1 MLRFSVVT
9 IRNQAFATLFALL
22 APCSVVAQQ
31 AREDADA
38 LSARIDGPP
47 APIAPAVIN
56 RDDSGNATVRAIRL
70 TAPIELDGRLDE
82 AIYQEVLPI
91 SGFIQVLP
99 GDGDPA
105 TEKTEAWITF
115 DENSIYVGARM
126 WDSAPESEW
135 VANEM
140 RRDIGQLRNND
151 NFGVAF
157 DTYYDRRN
165 GVFFYINP
173 VGGHSEFQYTNEGN
187 PNRDW
192 NPIWEVRTGRFEGGW
207 TIEMQVPF
215 KSLRYRSG
223 SEQIWGLQMRRA
235 VRRKNEWNY
244 LTRISRSTVG
254 GGNGAGAVMR
264 ISRWATLVGIEAP
277 PAARNLE
284 IKPYAISGVDTD
296 RMADPSI
303 SNDASADAGVDIKLG
318 VTESLTADFT
328 VNTDFAQVEAD
339 ERQVNLTRF
348 ELSFPEK
355 REFFLES
362 RDLFQF
368 AIGTAAAGLGRGRN
382 TPTMFFSRRIGL
394 QSGELVPIRFGGRL
408 SGKVGAFDVGAA
420 SIQTGADEVLDLES
434 TNFTVLRLRRDVFA
448 RGSVGMLFANRS
460 RSVVA
465 EGSNQTYGVD
475 GNVSVNDVFFSGYY
489 AATRTRGITDDDDSY
504 RASFS
509 YNGDLWRASIDH
521 LHVGDNFSPEVGFL
535 RRWDFRQTAAS
546 VRFSPRPESDLIRR
560 LSFGGG
566 IDYLENGT
574 AGFVESRERQ
584 GDFQLEFE
592 SSDVLNV
599 SVIDRY
605 EFLSDPFRISGG
617 GGIKVP
623 PGRYSFRDVTV
634 GISLGQQR
642 WYSGNLSVQRGG
654 FFTGDRTTAAVRG
667 GLINVSTRLSLEP
680 TLSFNWVDLPEGSF
694 RNDLA
699 VTRVNYAFS
708 PRMFF
713 GGLVQYSSSSNSFST
728 NLRLRWEYRPG
739 SELFIVYTESRDTD
753 VLDRFSELENQGLT
767 VKLNYLLR
775 L

>member
-1 MLRFSVVT
+1 MRDPTF
-9 IRNQAFATLFALL
+9 AATLALLLALL
-22 APCSVVAQQ
+22 APCSIAAQQ
-31 AREDADA
+31 DREDAPA

-47 APIAPAVIN
+47 PPIAPSVIN
-56 RDDSGNATVRAIRL
+56 RDGEGNATVRAIRL
-70 TAPIELDGRLDE
+70 TAPIEVDGRLDE
-82 AIYQEVLPI
+82 AIYREELPI
-91 SGFIQVLP
+91 SGFMQVLP

-115 DENSIYVGARM
+115 DENNVYVGARM

-140 RRDIGQLRNND
+140 RRDIQQLSNND

-157 DTYYDRRN
+157 DTFYDRRN

-215 KSLRYRSG
+215 KSLRYRAG
-223 SEQIWGLQMRRA
+223 RGQVWGVQMRRA

-244 LTRISRSTVG
+244 LTRIPRSTG
-254 GGNGAGAVMR
+254 RGQSAVMR

-284 IKPYAISGVDTD
+284 IKPYAISGLKTD
-296 RMADPSI
+296 RMAVPAI
-303 SNDASADAGVDIKLG
+303 SNDASADAGVDVKLG
-318 VTESLTADFT
+318 VTKSLTADFT

-339 ERQVNLTRF
+339 EQQVNLTRF
-348 ELSFPEK
+348 DLSFPEK

-368 AIGTAAAGLGRGRN
+368 AIGTFSAGLGRDGN
-382 TPTMFFSRRIGL
+382 APTMFFSRRIGL
-394 QSGELVPIRFGGRL
+394 QSGEVVPVRAGGRL
-408 SGKVGAFDVGAA
+408 FGKVGAFDVGAMN
-420 SIQTGADEVLDLES
+420 IRTGTQEALDLES
-434 TNFTVLRLRRDVFA
+434 TDFTVLRLRRDVFA
-448 RGSVGMLFANRS
+448 RGSIGMLFANRS

-475 GNVSVNDVFFSGYY
+475 GNMSVGDVFLSGYY
-489 AATRTRGITDDDDSY
+489 AATRTPGLTDNDNSY

-509 YNGDLWRASIDH
+509 YNGDLWGALVDH
-521 LHVGDNFSPEVGFL
+521 LRVGDNFNPEVGFL

-560 LSFGGG
+560 LSFGAG

-584 GDFQLEFE
+584 GSVEVEFE
-592 SSDVLNV
+592 SSDAFDV
-599 SVIDRY
+599 SVTDRY
-605 EFLSDPFRISGG
+605 EFLSEPFRISGG
-617 GGIKVP
+617 RGIQVP
-623 PGRYSFRDVTV
+623 PGRYSFRGVTV
-634 GISLGQQR
+634 GLSLGQQR
-642 WYSGNLSVQRGG
+642 WYSGGLSVERGG

-667 GLINVSTRLSLEP
+667 GRISVSTRLSLEP
-680 TLSFNWVDLPEGSF
+680 TLSFNWLDLPEGSF

-713 GGLVQYSSSSNSFST
+713 SGLVQYSSSSNSFST

-753 VLDRFSELENQGLT
+753 VLDRFSELGNRGLT
-767 VKLNYLLR
+767 VKVNYLLR
-775 L
+775 M

>member
-1 MLRFSVVT
+1 MRDQT
-9 IRNQAFATLFALL
+9 FATAFTTLLTLL
-22 APCSVVAQQ
+22 APCSMAAQQ
-31 AREDADA
+31 ARENTDALA

-56 RDDSGNATVRAIRL
+56 RDDRGNATVRAVRL
-70 TAPIELDGRLDE
+70 AAPIEVDGRLDE
-82 AIYQEVLPI
+82 AIYREELPI
-91 SGFIQVLP
+91 SGFMQVMP

-115 DENSIYVGARM
+115 DENNIYVGARM

-135 VANEM
+135 VANEL
-140 RRDIGQLRNND
+140 RRDIQLLSNND

-207 TIEMQVPF
+207 TVEMRVPF
-215 KSLRYRSG
+215 KSLRYRPG
-223 SEQIWGLQMRRA
+223 RGQVWGVQMRRA

-244 LTRISRSTVG
+244 LTRISRSSLLRG
-254 GGNGAGAVMR
+254 RGQSGIMS

-284 IKPYAISGVDTD
+284 IKSYAISGLATD
-296 RMADPSI
+296 LTAVPSI
-303 SNDASADAGVDIKLG
+303 SNDASADAGVDVKLG

-339 ERQVNLTRF
+339 EQQVNLTRF
-348 ELSFPEK
+348 DLTFPEK

-368 AIGTAAAGLGRGRN
+368 AIGTAAARIGRGGN
-382 TPTMFFSRRIGL
+382 APIMFFSRRIGL

-420 SIQTGADEVLDLES
+420 IIQTGAEEALDLES
-434 TNFTVLRLRRDVFA
+434 TNFNVVRLRRDVFA
-448 RGSVGMLFANRS
+448 RGSIGMLFANRS

-465 EGSNQTYGVD
+465 DGSNQTYGVD
-475 GNVSVNDVFFSGYY
+475 GNLSVGDVFLSGYY
-489 AATRTRGITDDDDSY
+489 AETRTRGLTDDDNSY
-504 RASFS
+504 QATFS
-509 YNGDLWRASIDH
+509 YNGDLWRGSIDH
-521 LHVGDNFSPEVGFL
+521 LRVGDNFSSEVGFL
-535 RRWDFRQTAAS
+535 RRWDFRQTATS
-546 VRFSPRPESDLIRR
+546 LQFNPRPEYDLIRR

-574 AGFVESRERQ
+574 TGFVESRERQ
-584 GDFQLEFE
+584 GSFEVEFE
-592 SSDVLNV
+592 SSDGFDV
-599 SVIDRY
+599 SVTDSY
-605 EFLSDPFRISGG
+605 EFLSEPFRISGS
-617 GGIKVP
+617 GGIEVP
-623 PGRYSFRDVTV
+623 QGRYSFRGVAV
-634 GISLGQQR
+634 GLSLGQQR
-642 WYSGNLSVQRGG
+642 WYSGSLSVQRGG
-654 FFTGDRTTAAVRG
+654 FFTGDRTTAAVHG
-667 GLINVSTRLSLEP
+667 GRINVSTRLSLEP
-680 TLSFNWVDLPEGSF
+680 TLSFDWLDLPEGSF
-694 RNDLA
+694 RSDLV

-713 GGLVQYSSSSNSFST
+713 GGLVQYNSGSNSFST

-739 SELFIVYTESRDTD
+739 SELFVVYTESRDTD
-753 VLDRFSELENQGLT
+753 VLDRFSELENRGLT
-767 VKLNYLLR
+767 IKINYLLR

>member
-1 MLRFSVVT
+1 MRD
-9 IRNQAFATLFALL
+9 QALAIALTTLLSLL
-22 APCSVVAQQ
+22 APCSAVAQQ
-31 AREDADA
+31 APEDAEAAA
-38 LSARIDGPP
+38 LSALIDGPP
-47 APIAPAVIN
+47 APVAPAVIN
-56 RDDSGNATVRAIRL
+56 RDDSGNATVRAIRV
-70 TAPIELDGRLDE
+70 TSPIAVDGRLDE
-82 AIYQEVLPI
+82 AIYREELPI
-91 SGFIQVLP
+91 SGFMQVLP

-105 TEKTEAWITF
+105 TEKTEAWVTF
-115 DENSIYVGARM
+115 DENNIYVGARM

-135 VANEM
+135 VANEL
-140 RRDIGQLRNND
+140 RRDIQQLSNND

-157 DTYYDRRN
+157 DTFYDRRN

-207 TIEMQVPF
+207 TLEMQVPF

-223 SEQIWGLQMRRA
+223 RGQVWGLQMRRT

-244 LTRISRSTVG
+244 LTQIPRSTVG
-254 GGNGAGAVMR
+254 GGSGAGAVMR
-264 ISRWATLVGIEAP
+264 VSRWGTLVGIEAP
-277 PAARNLE
+277 PASRNLE
-284 IKPYAISGVDTD
+284 IKPYAISGLETNKLVDPT
-296 RMADPSI
+296 I
-303 SNDASADAGVDIKLG
+303 SNDASADAGVDVKLG
-318 VTESLTADFT
+318 LTESLTADFT

-368 AIGTAAAGLGRGRN
+368 AIGTASGGGFGRGGN
-382 TPTMFFSRRIGL
+382 APTLFFSRRIGL
-394 QSGELVPIRFGGRL
+394 ESGALVPIRFGGRL

-420 SIQTGADEVLDLES
+420 SIQTGADEPLALEP

-448 RGSVGMLFANRS
+448 RGSLGMLFTNRS

-465 EGSNQTYGVD
+465 EEGSNQTYGMD
-475 GNVSVNDVFFSGYY
+475 GNVSVGDIFLSGYF
-489 AATRTRGITDDDDSY
+489 AETRTPGLTDDDQSY

-509 YNGDLWRASIDH
+509 YNGDLWRSSINH
-521 LHVGDNFSPEVGFL
+521 LRVGDNFSPEVGFL
-535 RRWDFRQTAAS
+535 RRWDFRQTSAS
-546 VRFSPRPESDLIRR
+546 LQFSPRPQSDLIRR
-560 LSFGGG
+560 LSFRGG

-574 AGFVESRERQ
+574 SGFVESRELQ
-584 GDFQLEFE
+584 GSAEVEFE
-592 SSDVLNV
+592 SSDGLNV
-599 SVIDRY
+599 SVTDIY
-605 EFLSDPFRISGG
+605 EFLSESFRISGSG
-617 GGIKVP
+617 GVEVE
-623 PGRYSFRDVTV
+623 PGRYSFREVRV
-634 GISLGQQR
+634 GLRFGQQR
-642 WYSGNLSVQRGG
+642 WYSGSLSFQRGG

-667 GLINVSTRLSLEP
+667 RINVSTRLSLEP
-680 TLSFNWVDLPEGSF
+680 TLSFNWLDLPEGSF
-694 RNDLA
+694 RSNLV

-713 GGLVQYSSSSNSFST
+713 GGLVQYSSGSKSFST

-753 VLDRFSELENQGLT
+753 VLDRVSELENRGLT
-767 VKLNYLLR
+767 IKINYLMR